1 MQVKTQSYTVKNLRD
16 VEDVAPKFGFDAVQE
31 SRFAWRDLNA
41 ERTGLALMGVKPGQR
56 QAIAHRHDQ
65 AEEIYVVLSGSGR
78 IKLDDEILD
87 VHPMDAIRIAPGVA
101 RVLEGGPDGIEYLA
115 FGSRHEGDGT
125 TVPTTEFWS

>member
-1 MQVKTQSYTVKNLRD
+1 MTTQSYTVKNLRD

-41 ERTGLALMGVKPGQR
+41 ENTGLALMAVKPGQR
-56 QAIAHRHDQ
+56 QAIAHSHDR
-65 AEEIYVVLSGSGR
+65 AEEVYVVLSGSGR

-87 VHPMDAIRIAPGVA
+87 VHPLDAIRIAPGVA
-101 RVLEGGPDGIEYLA
+101 RVLEGGPHGIEYLA
-115 FGSRHEGDGT
+115 FGARHEGDGT